1 MSFKFEEQALVFNE
15 DSIIVEETT
24 ENAYAGFEIMMD
36 WEDGLMKRHAEVVC
50 ENGGDIL
57 EIGFGMGISA
67 NYIQELNPN
76 SHTIVESHPQIIE
89 KLKDWAADKP
99 NVIVVEGR
107 WLDVIDQL
115 GVYDGVFYDAFGDE
129 DWPKIKEECPKIT
142 KLGSIITLWN
152 GITKANYN
160 NYGFTDNITYEEI
173 DIDPPKNAYLNSK
186 KYYLPKV
193 VV

>member
-1 MSFKFEEQALVFNE
+1 ME
-15 DSIIVEETT
+15 
-24 ENAYAGFEIMMD
+24 G
-36 WEDGLMKRHAEVVC
+36 VVC
-50 ENGGDIL
+50 AVKEMKKL
-57 EIGFGMGISA
+57 ERRDVKDAIREA
-67 NYIQELNPN
+67 
-76 SHTIVESHPQIIE
+76 E
-89 KLKDWAADKP
+89 KLRDLKHK
-99 NVIVVEGR
+99 NIVRYV
-107 WLDVIDQL
+107 DHF
-115 GVYDGVFYDAFGDE
+115 VYDGVFYDAFGDE